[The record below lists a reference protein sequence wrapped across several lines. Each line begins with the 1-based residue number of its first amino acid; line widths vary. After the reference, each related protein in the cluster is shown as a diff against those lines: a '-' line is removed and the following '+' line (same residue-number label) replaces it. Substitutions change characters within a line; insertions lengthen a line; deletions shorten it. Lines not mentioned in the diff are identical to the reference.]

1 MTANLQTS
9 QKSLYETDY
18 VLWVETNLERLKAQD
33 YNRVD
38 WDNLYE
44 EIEDM
49 SRRERQSLE
58 SNLIIILLDLLKWQ
72 YQPEYRSGSW
82 KGSIREHRRRVN
94 KALKDSPSLKTYF
107 QDILAECYA
116 NSREQAADETS
127 LPLNSFPVNCLYT
140 PEEILD
146 SNFLPQ

>member
-1 MTANLQTS
+1 MTTNLQIT

-18 VLWVETNLERLKAQD
+18 VLWVETNLARLKAQD
-33 YNRVD
+33 YSSVD

-44 EIEDM
+44 EIDDM

-58 SNLIIILLDLLKWQ
+58 SNLIVIVLHLLKWQ

-94 KALKDSPSLKTYF
+94 KALQDSPSLKSYY

-116 NSREQAADETS
+116 NAREQAADES
-127 LPLNSFPVNCLYT
+127 GLPLNSFPVNCLYT

-146 SNFLPQ
+146 SNFLPE